1 MCYLQCL
8 REFFYSCDSVT
19 PVRAFLSLSF
29 EDSNAEYRINPYS
42 AYFSFDAFH
51 VTATIRN
58 PRLFR
63 NPIYNIFFAFKN
75 GDNCAIYNDLGSS
88 FIVALALQRFEPFC
102 LSPSKI
108 QMRSTGLVPT
118 PHNSLSMLFTLLLL
132 QKILGFLG
140 IPLKSF
146 LRFL

>member
-1 MCYLQCL
+1 MCCLQYL
-8 REFFYSCDSVT
+8 REFFHSGGNVT
-19 PVRAFLSLSF
+19 PVRAVSSLSF

-42 AYFSFDAFH
+42 AYFSFDVFH

-63 NPIYNIFFAFKN
+63 NGFTSFSSLLKK
-75 GDNCAIYNDLGSS
+75 GDNYAVYNVLENS
-88 FIVALALQRFEPFC
+88 FIVALALHQFEPFR
-102 LSPSKI
+102 LSPLKI